1 MITSVS
7 DAVRDQR
14 ERTRAGLT
22 AGRVAMGL
30 LVAAVGIGSIFSA
43 PIFGLLILIIGIMGA
58 YELSA
63 LAKRAN
69 ADMSL
74 PVVVGGT
81 IAYVALAYFEQMP
94 RYESGLIALIAV
106 GAILFGFAAGVD
118 HFGARVGWT
127 AFAALYT
134 GKLLSYFIVLRQ
146 GPHGMAFVLWTVI
159 IVVITDTIGMIVG
172 LRFGRRR
179 LWPQLSPSK
188 TWEGAIAAL
197 IAACIAGTLM
207 GLWKLIGVPWTFGLL
222 FSAVLSVAAQ
232 LGDLAESAFKRDAH
246 VKDSGQLLAEHG
258 GVLDRFDSYV
268 LAGAAAYALLL
279 WSGRL

>member
-1 MITSVS
+1 MITSAS
-7 DAVRDQR
+7 EAVRR
-14 ERTRAGLT
+14 ANERGRGGLT
-22 AGRVAMGL
+22 TRRIAVGL

-43 PIFGLLILIIGIMGA
+43 PIFGLLILIIGLMGV
-58 YELSA
+58 YELAA

-69 ADMSL
+69 ADMSV

-81 IAYVALAYFEQMP
+81 IAYALLAYFEQMP
-94 RYESGLIALIAV
+94 RYESGLVALIAV
-106 GAILFGFAAGVD
+106 ASILFGFAAGVE

-127 AFAALYT
+127 AFATLYT
-134 GKLLSYFIVLRQ
+134 GKLLSYLIVLRQ
-146 GPHGMAFVLWTVI
+146 GHNGLAFVLWTVV
-159 IVVITDTIGMIVG
+159 IVALTDTVGMIVG
-172 LRFGRRR
+172 LRFGWRR

-197 IAACIAGTLM
+197 VAACIAGTLF
-207 GLWKLIGVPWTFGLL
+207 GLWRQIGVPWTFGLL
-222 FSAVLSVAAQ
+222 FSAVLSIAAQ